1 MLDGVI
7 GRSADG
13 FKVLVENPNTKS
25 TSEFYCMSEFSEMLL
40 PTLMNLISFDG
51 QQESQLD
58 ANFISQY
65 NKEKEEFDYY
75 VQRLVGVDMENEE
88 YPQRGKNWV
97 PYINGKREDWS
108 FICQNN
114 RIVGKSDQIVWK
126 YVPYEEPVTEGKS
139 EIL

>member
-1 MLDGVI
+1 
-7 GRSADG
+7 
-13 FKVLVENPNTKS
+13 
-25 TSEFYCMSEFSEMLL
+25 
-40 PTLMNLISFDG
+40 MNLISFDG